1 MDDDEIMRQ
10 INARAGGDD
19 DIDDEYIDQIFSEFN
34 SLSIVYRKPEE
45 KFAKYIPDDIHE
57 EDEDKN
63 DEEEQIEDK
72 PLPSNNEAQ
81 NMQTNFDNNNIN
93 NEQVQIHNIG
103 NINEDSLK
111 ADYYKY

>member
-1 MDDDEIMRQ
+1 MKK
-10 INARAGGDD
+10 
-19 DIDDEYIDQIFSEFN
+19 DIKLAEYIICGEQNVVDYYYSEFDDEYIDQIFSEFN

-72 PLPSNNEAQ
+72 PLPSNNETQ

-93 NEQVQIHNIG
+93 NEQVQIQNI
-103 NINEDSLK
+103 EK
-111 ADYYKY
+111 